1 MGGVSSLLSPA
12 AAAWLA
18 FAVGAPLAALAAVW
32 DVRRLRIPNWLNAAL
47 AVAFLPIGLLSLPLD
62 LFGYRV
68 AGALLVLFLGL
79 LLFASGRMGGGDVKM
94 LAAGALYVPGPQAP
108 AMLMILSASLILGVA
123 FIYMMR
129 YLLGMGERS
138 WLGLNRGARFPMG
151 VSIGAA
157 LIIHLGLNLS
167 LPA

>member
-1 MGGVSSLLSPA
+1 MDALSTALSPDA
-12 AAAWLA
+12 AALA
-18 FAVGAPLAALAAVW
+18 AFLAAAPLAALAGLW
-32 DVRRLRIPNWLNAAL
+32 DLRRLRIPNRLNVAL
-47 AVAFLPIGLLSLPLD
+47 VLLFLPIGALSLPLD
-62 LFGYRV
+62 LFGYRI

-108 AMLMILSASLILGVA
+108 AMLMLLSAALIAGVA
-123 FIYMMR
+123 FIYLMR
-129 YLLGMGERS
+129 YALGPGERS
-138 WLGLNRGARFPMG
+138 WLGLTRGARYPMG

-157 LIIHLGLNLS
+157 LIVHLGLNLS

>member
-1 MGGVSSLLSPA
+1 MEGLASTLSPA

-18 FAVGAPLAALAAVW
+18 FAVGAPLAALGGIW
-32 DVRRLRIPNWLNAAL
+32 DMRRLRIPNWLNAAL
-47 AVAFLPIGLLSLPLD
+47 ALAFLPIGLLSLPLD

-108 AMLMILSASLILGVA
+108 AMLMLLSAALLIGVA

-129 YLLGMGERS
+129 YALGSGERS

-157 LIIHLGLNLS
+157 LIVHLGLNLS